1 MAKGKHEKEKEN
13 RSVGWSVA
21 NIAVTVT
28 LFIGITVALLVLER
42 PTVSY
47 TEKRPLA
54 EFPEFSFEKLFSGEY
69 TDEITEWFDDT
80 VPWRDGFKDIS
91 ANIIKNMGV
100 SFGNVG
106 SVTGTLTKVED
117 QENQDTGS
125 RTEAPPAVSD
135 NISESSGVGE
145 NTASA
150 TEPAADSSAETS
162 AETAPAHTT
171 PAYDPRNEIAEGI
184 VTNGTVVCE
193 IDGHWWGI
201 SFYSGGYNRDYFV
214 QYINDFARDLG
225 DGIQTYVMTTPTH
238 SEFYTPANFA
248 EYNASQSNVIDYVAE
263 RLDDNIISINC
274 CYALEQHLTEPIFLR
289 TDWHWQPLGAYYA
302 AEQFAQAA
310 GVPFADIST
319 YERMDIEGFVGS
331 QYSVTTLDARLLNDP
346 ETLTYYKP
354 SNKHSCDY
362 YDTSYNLEYEAW
374 PIFIPGSKDYSGIF
388 GGDRKIVRIET
399 DVNNGRKLAVLKD
412 SYGNAEVPFYVG
424 SFEEIYVIDVRWFDL
439 NAIDFIKEHGV
450 TDVLFS
456 MSTVSATG
464 SNADHIDRIRTQ

>member
-1 MAKGKHEKEKEN
+1 MAKGKHEIEKK
-13 RSVGWSVA
+13 RDVWSLA

-28 LFIGITVALLVLER
+28 LFIGVTVALLVLER
-42 PTVSY
+42 PTESE
-47 TEKRPLA
+47 TENRKLA
-54 EFPEFSFEKLFSGEY
+54 AFPEFSVEKFFSGEY
-69 TDEITEWFDDT
+69 TDGITEWFDDT

-91 ANIIKNMGV
+91 ANIVKNMGI
-100 SFGNVG
+100 SFGSVG
-106 SVTGTLTKVED
+106 SVTGSFTKVE
-117 QENQDTGS
+117 QEGQITTAG
-125 RTEAPPAVSD
+125 TQPVT
-135 NISESSGVGE
+135 ESSAAPSDEVAAE
-145 NTASA
+145 NT
-150 TEPAADSSAETS
+150 SSAQQTDQQSTQQTTE
-162 AETAPAHTT
+162 HTT
-171 PAYDPRNEIAEGI
+171 PPYDPRNEIADGI
-184 VTNGTVVCE
+184 VTNGTAVCQ

-248 EYNASQSNVIDYVAE
+248 EYNASQSYVIDYVGA
-263 RLDDNIISINC
+263 RLNDGIININC
-274 CYALEQHLTEPIFLR
+274 CPALEQHLAEPIYLR

-302 AEQFAQAA
+302 AGEFAKAA

-319 YERMDIEGFVGS
+319 YERTDFEGFVGS
-331 QYSVTTLDARLLNDP
+331 QYSVTTQDARLLNDP

-354 SNKHSCDY
+354 SNRHTCDY
-362 YDTSYNLEYEAW
+362 YDTAYNLEFEAW

-399 DVNNGRKLAVLKD
+399 DVDNGRKLAILKD
-412 SYGNAEVPFYVG
+412 SYGNAEVPFLVG
-424 SFEEIYVIDVRWFDL
+424 SFEEIFVIDVRWFDL

-464 SNADHIDRIRTQ
+464 VNADHIDRIRTK

>member
-1 MAKGKHEKEKEN
+1 MARGKHEKEKN
-13 RSVGWSVA
+13 RDFWSLA
-21 NIAVTVT
+21 NIAVTLT

-42 PTVSY
+42 PTESE
-47 TEKRPLA
+47 TENRKLA
-54 EFPEFSFEKLFSGEY
+54 TFPEFSFEKYFSGEY
-69 TDEITEWFDDT
+69 TDGITEWFDDT

-91 ANIIKNMGV
+91 ANLIKNMGV

-106 SVTGTLTKVED
+106 SITGSLTKVE
-117 QENQDTGS
+117 QEEQNTTS
-125 RTEAPPAVSD
+125 RTESAPAVSD
-135 NISESSGVGE
+135 NTTESSAADE
-145 NTASA
+145 NTTSA
-150 TEPAADSSAETS
+150 T
-162 AETAPAHTT
+162 ETAPAHTT

-184 VTNGTVVCE
+184 VTNGTVVCQ

-225 DGIQTYVMTTPTH
+225 DGVQTYVMTTPTH

-263 RLDDNIISINC
+263 RLDDNIININC
-274 CYALEQHLTEPIFLR
+274 CYALEQHLAEPIFLR

-331 QYSVTTLDARLLNDP
+331 QYTVTTLDARLLNDP

-354 SNKHSCDY
+354 SNKHTCDY
-362 YDTSYNLEYEAW
+362 YDTAYNLEFEGW
-374 PIFIPGSKDYSGIF
+374 PIFIPGSTDYSGIF
-388 GGDRKIVRIET
+388 GGDRKIVKIET

-412 SYGNAEVPFYVG
+412 SYGNAEIPFYVG

>member
-1 MAKGKHEKEKEN
+1 MARGKHEKEKK
-13 RSVGWSVA
+13 RDFWALA
-21 NIAVTVT
+21 NIAVTLT
-28 LFIGITVALLVLER
+28 LFIGITVALIVFER
-42 PTVSY
+42 PTVSE
-47 TEKRPLA
+47 TENRKLA
-54 EFPEFSFEKLFSGEY
+54 TFPEFSFEKYFSGEY
-69 TDEITEWFDDT
+69 TDGITEWFDDT

-91 ANIIKNMGV
+91 ANIVKNLGV
-100 SFGNVG
+100 SFGSVG
-106 SVTGTLTKVED
+106 SVTGSLTKVD
-117 QENQDTGS
+117 QDEQDTAS
-125 RTEAPPAVSD
+125 RTEPAPAVSD
-135 NISESSGVGE
+135 DISESSGTGE
-145 NTASA
+145 NTTSA
-150 TEPAADSSAETS
+150 TETS
-162 AETAPAHTT
+162 PAHTT
-171 PAYDPRNEIAEGI
+171 PAYDPRNEIADGI

-214 QYINDFARDLG
+214 QYINDFAKDLG
-225 DGIQTYVMTTPTH
+225 DGVQTYVMTTPTH

-248 EYNASQSNVIDYVAE
+248 EYNASQSKVIDYVAE
-263 RLDDNIISINC
+263 RLDDNIININC
-274 CYALEQHLTEPIFLR
+274 CYALEQHLAEPIFLR

-331 QYSVTTLDARLLNDP
+331 QYTVTTLDARLLNDP

-354 SNKHSCDY
+354 SNRHTCDY
-362 YDTSYNLEYEAW
+362 YDTAYNLEYEGW
-374 PIFIPGSKDYSGIF
+374 PIFIPGSTDYSGIF

-412 SYGNAEVPFYVG
+412 SYGNAEIPFYVG

-464 SNADHIDRIRTQ
+464 VNADHIDRIRTQ